1 MKRLFLAVLIIFISG
16 IAANAQTFRGA
27 INGTVT
33 DPSGASVPNAQVKAT
48 EAATGIDHATVTT
61 SDGSFAFQD
70 IPLGFYKVTVT
81 AAGFP
86 PHTVDKVEVSAGQ
99 IYTLA
104 VKLSLQSTTTTVEVS
119 AAAVTL
125 DTTTT
130 TQSTD
135 LISSQVQ
142 DVPLNGR
149 DFTQLITIQPGFG
162 GYNVGGFGSV
172 NGTRPNQMN
181 WQIDGVDNNDF
192 WHNIPAVNQGG
203 VSGIAG
209 IILPVDSIDEF
220 SSQTQSGAEGGRNAG
235 GTVNVVTKSGGNTIH
250 GSVYYYNRNEAFA
263 AHSPFFVPSSTTPKA
278 PPLRNQN
285 YGMSFGGPIRKEKLF
300 YFTSYEKQQYLIGV
314 SGIATEPSDAWIT
327 LATDLLNNT
336 GGKYGA
342 YAKVNPSAFS
352 TAAIQPAGFWPRGSA
367 AGSISN
373 LPATPN
379 NYFAPVAS
387 IGYSY
392 NGVGRVDYNISNKHQ
407 LYLRFFGGQGNQ
419 IAPLGASPALG
430 TASSNL
436 KYYFESAPIHVFNY
450 SLVANSSLT
459 PRLTNQLLVGINY
472 FNQVFS
478 DANHGFNT
486 QTMGL
491 FLSPDATNKGQYI
504 FGAPNLLIS
513 GFEQIGL
520 TPPEGRNDITWH
532 VSDIVSHTIGA
543 HQLRFGGEVR
553 QAHVNEF
560 YHRRGTGKF
569 VFDGTAGPWA
579 AGCAGVTAT
588 SGPPGCQALFNSG
601 QLGDAESLADFL
613 AGDVSSC
620 IVPVGT
626 AAKSQCGSTIAVG
639 KGLGPERFVVVNAF
653 NLYFE
658 DNWQVTKR
666 LNFNYGLRYEY
677 FGPLH
682 GDGTKDIANF
692 IPGQGLLIQGNGL
705 DSIFNP
711 NKTNFA
717 PRIGFAYQP
726 GYGKDLVVRGAF
738 GVFYD
743 QINMNP
749 FLDFRPP
756 ITAAQGIQGNPIG
769 PAAVSTYGTPFC
781 GTLANGTFQW
791 DAVQAATTGICP
803 AGYTNAGTANPNK
816 SVFPAAF
823 ACSDPLCTT
832 APKGL
837 NLFAVNH
844 NFKTPYF
851 FSYSL
856 QVEKG
861 LGNKA
866 VFQIGYV
873 GNEGRKLNVVSDI
886 NQNGAFPNF
895 GSILQLN
902 SAGTSNYNSLQ
913 ATLRIR
919 EYHGFTSQFAYTWG
933 HALDEI
939 SQYRAAILD
948 DAFNRKRDYGNGD
961 FDTRHSLAASLTY
974 AVPKAQ
980 WATGWKDYVVNG
992 WQASSL
998 WKFNT
1003 GQPYDEVLS
1012 GLYLVGD
1019 PFKGVSQNFDLSI
1032 PGVQWINP
1040 AAFSAPCDLTKVK
1053 IAACPAG
1060 VGTDPLGNVA
1070 RNKFTGPGFAD
1081 VDFSVFKNIPIT
1093 ERFKL
1098 QLRAEM
1104 FNLFNRKN
1112 LANSVGAVANGPC
1125 APTLD
1130 PKAANPF
1137 LCTTKKG
1144 FGQVTDTAGDFQGAP
1159 GIGPGEPFNLQL
1171 AIKVLF

>member
-1 MKRLFLAVLIIFISG
+1 MA
-16 IAANAQTFRGA
+16 
-27 INGTVT
+27 
-33 DPSGASVPNAQVKAT
+33 NAQVKA
-48 EAATGIDHATVTT
+48 ENKATALVLSTTTT
-61 SDGSFAFQD
+61 SEGQFAFQD
-70 IPLGFYKVTVT
+70 LGIGLYKVSVSSV
-81 AAGFP
+81 GFATT
-86 PHTVDKVEVSAGQ
+86 TVDNVNVSAGQ
-99 IYTLA
+99 TYTLNVQ
-104 VKLSLQSTTTTVEVS
+104 VKVGQTMSVVEVS
-119 AAAVTL
+119 AAAVIL
-125 DTTTT
+125 ETTTT

-135 LISSQVQ
+135 LTSGLVQ

-172 NGTRPNQMN
+172 NGTRPNQVN

-209 IILPVDSIDEF
+209 IILPMDSIEEF
-220 SSQTQSGAEGGRNAG
+220 SSQTQSGPEGGRNAG
-235 GTVNVVTKSGGNTIH
+235 GTVNVVTKSGTNTIH

-263 AHSPFFVPSSTTPKA
+263 AHSPFFTPSSTTPKA
-278 PPLRNQN
+278 PPLRNEN

-300 YFTSYEKQQYLIGV
+300 YFVSYEKQQYTIGV
-314 SGIATEPSDAWIT
+314 SGIATEPSDAWIG
-327 LATDLLNNT
+327 LAQDLLANP
-336 GGKYGA
+336 GGKYGS
-342 YAKVNPSAFS
+342 YAPVSQSSFS
-352 TAAIQPAGFWPRGSA
+352 TTAIEPSGFWPRGSTP
-367 AGSISN
+367 GSISN

-392 NGVGRVDYNISNKHQ
+392 NGVGRVDYNINEKHR

-436 KYYFESAPIHVFNY
+436 KYYFEAAPIHVFNY
-450 SLVANSSLT
+450 SAVLNSTFS
-459 PRLTNQLLVGINY
+459 PRWTNQVLGGINY

-478 DANHGFNT
+478 DFNHGFNT
-486 QTMGL
+486 QAMGL
-491 FLSPDATNKGQYI
+491 FLSPDATNKGAYI
-504 FGAPNLLIS
+504 LGAPNISIS
-513 GFEQIGL
+513 GFENIGL
-520 TPPEGRNDITWH
+520 TPPEGRNDVTWH
-532 VSDIVSHTIGA
+532 ITDIVSHSVGA

-553 QAHVNEF
+553 QVHLNEF

-569 VFDGTAGPWA
+569 SFKGTAGPWA
-579 AGCAGVTAT
+579 TDCAGATAT
-588 SGPPGCQALFNSG
+588 SGPPGCQALVSSN
-601 QLGDAESLADFL
+601 QLGLAESLADFL
-613 AGDVSSC
+613 AGDVSSGT
-620 IVPVGT
+620 VAVGT
-626 AAKSQCGSTIAVG
+626 GS
-639 KGLGPERFVVVNAF
+639 GPERWVIVNAF
-653 NLYFE
+653 NLYAQ

-666 LNFNYGLRYEY
+666 LNLNYGMRYEY
-677 FGPLH
+677 FGPMH
-682 GDGTKDIANF
+682 SDKKDIANF

-705 DSIFNP
+705 DSLFEPDRN
-711 NKTNFA
+711 NFG

-726 GYGKDLVVRGAF
+726 TNRNDLVVRGAF
-738 GVFYD
+738 GVFFD

-769 PAAVSTYGTPFC
+769 PSAVSTFSTPFC
-781 GTLANGTFQW
+781 GTLPDGTFQW
-791 DAVQAATTGICP
+791 DLVQQTTCPTGYSMPNGATNSTNSVFGPVLKCADALCTNDTTGKPIP
-803 AGYTNAGTANPNK
+803 GG
-816 SVFPAAF
+816 S
-823 ACSDPLCTT
+823 
-832 APKGL
+832 L
-837 NLFAVNH
+837 NLFSVNH
-844 NFKTPYF
+844 NFRTPYF
-851 FSYSL
+851 YNYSL
-856 QVEKG
+856 QVEKE
-861 LGNKA
+861 LGGKA

-873 GNEGRKLNVVSDI
+873 GSQGRKLNIVSNI
-886 NQNGAFPNF
+886 NQNGAYSHF

-913 ATLRIR
+913 STFRIR
-919 EYHGFTSQFAYTWG
+919 EWHGLTSQFAYTWA
-933 HALDEI
+933 HALDQVSE
-939 SQYRAAILD
+939 YRAVILD

-961 FDTRHSLAASLTY
+961 YDTRHSLAASLTY
-974 AVPKAQ
+974 AVPRAQ
-980 WATGWKDYVVNG
+980 WATGWKDYIVNG
-992 WQASSL
+992 WQASSI

-1019 PFKGVSQNFDLSI
+1019 PFKGISHKFDLSI

-1040 AAFSAPCDLTKVK
+1040 AAFAAPCVLSAT
-1053 IAACPAG
+1053 ITSCPTG
-1060 VGTDPLGNVA
+1060 VGTDSLGNVS
-1070 RNKFTGPGFAD
+1070 RNRFHGPGFAT
-1081 VDFSVFKNIPIT
+1081 VDLSVFKNIPIT

-1137 LCTTKKG
+1137 LCTTAKG

-1171 AIKVLF
+1171 AVKLIF